1 VLLEGGNNEFLELEE
16 ITKRLSSSSTHEKS
30 PGGKDDVS
38 KLEAIT
44 EMFIRSNTHEESP
57 ITIKLSLLTPLPDES
72 T

>member
-1 VLLEGGNNEFLELEE
+1 MRSHQVE
-16 ITKRLSSSSTHEKS
+16 
-30 PGGKDDVS
+30 KDDVS